1 MEQEALLPVVL
12 MDLPVDPEEEEV
24 VMMTGEVVAMAVA
37 IKVVTMAQEEE
48 AMVWA
53 TLCRT

>member
-1 MEQEALLPVVL
+1 MLPVDL